1 MYLAS
6 IKFYTEQA
14 PGNRI
19 SYMRNRLGAYNMVDK
34 WKIWDSNPTHPRYEL
49 GALPAM
55 LIFLTGE
62 GGDVRIVGFKER
74 RWKLEVAQ
82 SS

>member
-1 MYLAS
+1 
-6 IKFYTEQA
+6 
-14 PGNRI
+14 
-19 SYMRNRLGAYNMVDK
+19 MVDK

-62 GGDVRIVGFKER
+62 GGDVRIAGFKER
-74 RWKLEVAQ
+74 C
-82 SS
+82 